1 MNYIK
6 KFRKFY
12 EGVFSKYDEDI
23 LENFVDLD
31 EIFDVDISCEN
42 GTVKIKFDNIEK
54 SDRIFQEI
62 WDRIVRM
69 RNIGEFETNPV
80 YGGFFDGNWKYMEV
94 FLKSEIN
101 RLNIIF
107 RDNNYMITLGDKDL
121 SNIENIYDQIGSKIR
136 KTSPKVFGNYRWER
150 EQEIIP
156 KSKDPNW
163 IKDNS
168 YISKIVIEIKPN

>member
-1 MNYIK
+1 
-6 KFRKFY
+6 
-12 EGVFSKYDEDI
+12 
-23 LENFVDLD
+23 
-31 EIFDVDISCEN
+31 
-42 GTVKIKFDNIEK
+42 
-54 SDRIFQEI
+54 
-62 WDRIVRM
+62 M

-80 YGGFFDGNWKYMEV
+80 YGGFFDDNWKYMEV

-107 RDNNYMITLGDKDL
+107 RNNNYMITLGDKDL

>member
-1 MNYIK
+1 MKHIK

-23 LENFVDLD
+23 LDYFIDLD

-42 GTVKIKFDNIEK
+42 GTVKIKFENIEK
-54 SDRIFQEI
+54 TDRILKEI

-69 RNIGEFETNPV
+69 RNIGEFQTNPV
-80 YGGFFDGNWKYMEV
+80 YGGLWDGKYMEV
-94 FLKSEIN
+94 FLKSKIN
-101 RLNIIF
+101 QLNIIL
-107 RDNNYMITLGDKDL
+107 RSNNYMITLGDKDL

-136 KTSPKVFGNYRWER
+136 KALLVNYRREW
-150 EQEIIP
+150 EQEIIL